1 MSLQSAEWYWENIQR
16 EDVKEKLQDRPD
28 GTFLV
33 RKAASQGGE
42 FTLALVKDGVI
53 KLIKIIIDDNNKFG
67 FVKPCEFDSVVDLIN
82 NYRKVSLKQYNSTL
96 DVKLLYPV
104 SRFKEDEDEATES
117 IDKLVQHFIETHKDY
132 VETSYN
138 FNQIVENYRN
148 SNNERALK
156 RQAVD
161 AFSEAI
167 KMFKHQ
173 VTLQEQYVP
182 EPHEA
187 KNAADNY
194 SLLKK
199 RLSALKES
207 KGKLQIDLD
216 MQREMILTLERNI
229 TDIRPDKARLSKLK
243 ERYTQYL
250 KNRGVTDQQIQKIIE
265 RGFEAWTE
273 HQCQQDELLHE
284 DEKTWNIP
292 GCSRREAEQRLADK
306 PTGTFLIRPSSAG
319 NYALSIACNGIIN
332 HCMIHKTSDGFYGFA
347 IPYNVYPSLLSL
359 VLHYAQSSLEEHND
373 LLTTTLRFP
382 VNSPYIQRIQK

>member
-194 SLLKK
+194 GLLKK

-216 MQREMILTLERNI
+216 TQREMILTLERNI

-243 ERYTQYL
+243 ERYTQ
-250 KNRGVTDQQIQKIIE
+250 
-265 RGFEAWTE
+265 
-273 HQCQQDELLHE
+273 
-284 DEKTWNIP
+284 
-292 GCSRREAEQRLADK
+292 
-306 PTGTFLIRPSSAG
+306 
-319 NYALSIACNGIIN
+319 
-332 HCMIHKTSDGFYGFA
+332 
-347 IPYNVYPSLLSL
+347 
-359 VLHYAQSSLEEHND
+359 
-373 LLTTTLRFP
+373 
-382 VNSPYIQRIQK
+382 